1 MNTSHYLQS
10 VISIFNQYKTTAE
23 KAMAQLSDEQLF
35 WCANEESNSIAII
48 VNHLAGNMHSRWTD
62 FLHSDGEKSWR
73 NRELEFEPITT
84 NRTDLLANWESGWDC
99 LFLALNQVNE
109 DNFNTIIFIRNEP
122 HSITEAI
129 NRQVAHYAFHIG
141 QIVWIAKMLKNLAW
155 VSLSIPKGG
164 STDFNKAKGI

>member
-1 MNTSHYLQS
+1 MR
-10 VISIFNQYKTTAE
+10 
-23 KAMAQLSDEQLF
+23 
-35 WCANEESNSIAII
+35 
-48 VNHLAGNMHSRWTD
+48 SRWTD

-99 LFLALNQVNE
+99 LFFALDQVNE

-141 QIVWIAKMLKNLAW
+141 QIVWIAKMLKNSDW

-164 STDFNKAKGI
+164 SANFNKAKGI

>member
-10 VISIFNQYKTTAE
+10 VVSIFNQYKTTAE
-23 KAMAQLSDEQLF
+23 KAMAQLTDDELF
-35 WCANEESNSIAII
+35 WSANEESNSIAII
-48 VNHLAGNMHSRWTD
+48 VNHLAGNMRSRWSD

-73 NRELEFEPITT
+73 NRELEFEHLAI

-99 LFLALNQVNE
+99 LFHALNQVNE

-141 QIVWIAKMLKNLAW
+141 QIVWIAKMLKNSAW

-164 STDFNKAKGI
+164 SSDFNKAKGI